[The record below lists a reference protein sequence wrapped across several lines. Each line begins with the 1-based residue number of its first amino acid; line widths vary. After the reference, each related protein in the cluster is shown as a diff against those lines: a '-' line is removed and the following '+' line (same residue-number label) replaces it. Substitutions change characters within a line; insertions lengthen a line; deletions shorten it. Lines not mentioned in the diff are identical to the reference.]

1 MPRRS
6 NPERLCST
14 RTPVVCHSIYK
25 DLPGIATGK
34 GAALCLKQSI
44 QLFARFR
51 VQ

>member
-1 MPRRS
+1 VPRRS
-6 NPERLCST
+6 NPERLCSS
-14 RTPVVCHSIYK
+14 RTPVVCQSIYK
-25 DLPGIATGK
+25 HLPGIATGK